1 MNVRIAVAQ
10 MGTKPYQTE
19 ANLSRAEQF
28 VARAARRGADV
39 VVFPEDFLT
48 GMLGW
53 KPELLDDGTY
63 RTVFRTFAKKYRIDI
78 VAGSILEKERG
89 KVYNTCYY
97 IDRTGKVLA
106 RHRKVHLWP
115 GERQWITPGRGRT
128 VARTRYGTVGLA
140 VCWDMMFPEHLR
152 ALVKK
157 GAEIIFCPSSWARED
172 SGIGLRHDKQAEVK
186 LIDSLSV
193 GRAFEN
199 GVVFV
204 FCNGAGVRR
213 AGGKTDTAAGH
224 SQICVPFKGAVAK
237 LNHNREGMLVADVD
251 FGILRDAEKV
261 YQIRRDLRMLLR

>member
-10 MGTKPYQTE
+10 MGTKPYQTG

-28 VARAARRGADV
+28 VARASHRGAQV
-39 VVFPEDFLT
+39 IVFPEDFLT

-53 KPELLDDGTY
+53 KPELLDGNGRY
-63 RTVFRTFAKKYRIDI
+63 RKVFQGFAQKYHIDI
-78 VAGSILEKERG
+78 VAGSILEKEQG

-115 GERQWITPGRGRT
+115 AERAWITPGRGRT

-152 ALVKK
+152 ALVKR

-172 SGIGLRHDKQAEVK
+172 TGIGLRHDKRAEVK

-213 AGGKTDTAAGH
+213 AGGVTDTAAGH
-224 SQICVPFKGAVAK
+224 SQICVPFKGAIAK
-237 LNHNREGMLVADVD
+237 LNHGREGMLVYTVD
-251 FGILRDAEKV
+251 MAILKDAEKV
-261 YQIRRDLRMLLR
+261 YQIRRDLR